1 VSEDMAQER
10 TNTSKTAEKAG
21 AMGPEEWHDLLPIE
35 KKLIFSSLTL
45 GIVLLVIFVFAFG
58 VFH

>member
-1 VSEDMAQER
+1 MS
-10 TNTSKTAEKAG
+10 TEKANSTKSADNSG
-21 AMGPEEWHDLLPIE
+21 TMGPEEWCDLLPIE

-58 VFH
+58 VFHH

>member
-1 VSEDMAQER
+1 MS
-10 TNTSKTAEKAG
+10 TEKANSMKPTDNSG
-21 AMGPEEWHDLLPIE
+21 AMGPEEWCDLLPVE

-58 VFH
+58 VFHQ